1 MGLTRRPG
9 NCCVATGGWSE
20 DAPGQKGATRHNAA
34 KGSMAGNINLLLTP
48 KVAVSKIS
56 AFSVTSNEKAWH
68 HPVDRSSSHGSRHD
82 DGDLD
87 SRLA

>member
-1 MGLTRRPG
+1 
-9 NCCVATGGWSE
+9 
-20 DAPGQKGATRHNAA
+20 
-34 KGSMAGNINLLLTP
+34 MAGSINLLLTP

-56 AFSVTSNEKAWH
+56 AVSVTSNEKAWH